1 MLFRSDRGSEPI
13 TRVGLEE
20 QFPDKIRLLGQ
31 AEEILYTCLS
41 SFTDG
46 EAWSIASNAPEG
58 HVLEAYRRLCFRF
71 DPTTATSF
79 PPWSVLSGLSSM
91 ILGRPLKH
99 WRKRSRPTRVGEV
112 PGGEREALP
121 DDVKTGALQSMCPE
135 SLQTH
140 LSMNSKRLT
149 CYTEVRA
156 EITSYIVARVG
167 IRMKTPASTIQTPWA
182 LDSCSSN
189 LPL

>member
-1 MLFRSDRGSEPI
+1 MPGRKRSATTCQRPCQVLGSFWN
-13 TRVGLEE
+13 GLETE
-20 QFPDKIRLLGQ
+20 DPSPLPELDLR
-31 AEEILYTCLS
+31 S
-41 SFTDG
+41 SFRTRSG
-46 EAWSIASNAPEG
+46 YSHRRRRTSTPASRPSRTVKRGASRPTRPRDMASRRIDDCAIGQPRAEG
-58 HVLEAYRRLCFRF
+58 
-71 DPTTATSF
+71 ATSY

-140 LSMNSKRLT
+140 LSM
-149 CYTEVRA
+149 
-156 EITSYIVARVG
+156 
-167 IRMKTPASTIQTPWA
+167 TPSG
-182 LDSCSSN
+182 
-189 LPL
+189 